1 MIRSDQ
7 VFGVVRPSPSSPFA
21 AGGATPGWTAPVAP
35 SATLR
40 RTTPRPGRGQVTS
53 YGEDRVCAAADCATK
68 LSRYNSTL
76 HCVVHQER
84 HR

>member
-1 MIRSDQ
+1 MTRFDDL
-7 VFGVVRPSPSSPFA
+7 FGGTQRGPFGPSG
-21 AGGATPGWTAPVAP
+21 AGPASFFGP

-53 YGEDRVCAAADCATK
+53 YGEDRVCATAECATK